1 MTAAGFDNRIVSY
14 ETIHKIQDGD
24 YKKLVEAV
32 DAQPGDD
39 ILDGCCG
46 YGEVTRRI
54 LDSGNSKSEFYLL
67 DESSVQL
74 DRAKSNLPEIPAE
87 KFIQSGILETP
98 FNDGFFDKVVIKMGV
113 HEVNKVNQ
121 SVLFKEMYRILK
133 PGGLFIIWELAL
145 DQDTQETF
153 QKIIRKK
160 DELAGFEEM
169 VANRYFPR
177 LDELHALYQAAGFKK
192 IVDFHEIRYQP
203 STKARA
209 EELVSK
215 DRKEASENLKNDL
228 TVEKRLQELGK
239 MRVEQLTQYAREIFP
254 EHLKSKMNF
263 KDNGDDISF
272 EVRKMI
278 IRGQKMKLFL
288 SSAFS
293 IVASKLLEILPAK
306 LENLKVVF
314 IPTAANIYP
323 ERPWV
328 DLDRAKLVEMGFQV
342 EDLDLEKESKNSLEQ
357 KLGAVDIIFAA
368 GGNVAY
374 LMEKSRES
382 GFVKILKSLVNTD
395 KIYVGSSAGSIIVGP
410 TIEPF
415 KEEDLTELPAG
426 FVITSTEGVSL
437 TDLVILPHDNYEA
450 FHKVHV
456 EIQAKYGDKYNLR
469 LLKDNQAILVE
480 DTSEQ
485 LFEI

>member
-1 MTAAGFDNRIVSY
+1 
-14 ETIHKIQDGD
+14 
-24 YKKLVEAV
+24 
-32 DAQPGDD
+32 
-39 ILDGCCG
+39 
-46 YGEVTRRI
+46 
-54 LDSGNSKSEFYLL
+54 
-67 DESSVQL
+67 
-74 DRAKSNLPEIPAE
+74 
-87 KFIQSGILETP
+87 
-98 FNDGFFDKVVIKMGV
+98 
-113 HEVNKVNQ
+113 
-121 SVLFKEMYRILK
+121 
-133 PGGLFIIWELAL
+133 
-145 DQDTQETF
+145 
-153 QKIIRKK
+153 
-160 DELAGFEEM
+160 
-169 VANRYFPR
+169 
-177 LDELHALYQAAGFKK
+177 
-192 IVDFHEIRYQP
+192 
-203 STKARA
+203 
-209 EELVSK
+209 
-215 DRKEASENLKNDL
+215 
-228 TVEKRLQELGK
+228 
-239 MRVEQLTQYAREIFP
+239 
-254 EHLKSKMNF
+254 
-263 KDNGDDISF
+263 
-272 EVRKMI
+272 
-278 IRGQKMKLFL
+278 MKLFL